1 MKEKSPAKR
10 RWLSAAC
17 ALLVIA
23 IMVYLFHDIFNANYN
38 NGYET
43 VTTDEIVQQATVNLK
58 AFIIRDEEYIDGESS
73 GTVVPLVSDGKRVA
87 SGDAVAR
94 VCKSEKDAA
103 DYAALEAAR
112 EERERYVSLSN
123 QTELNALDMQKLN
136 TDIENCYADIL
147 RTASGNNFST
157 LSENVVELEKNLAE
171 KQLLGE
177 TQIDFSGRIAAAD
190 KKIAEL
196 EALNINP
203 NEVTAPLSG
212 YYISNIDGYEKTFD
226 YSKVNEI
233 TVDQVEKL
241 LKAKPAEV
249 NGKMGK
255 IVGSYKW
262 YLAATVDSKYE
273 KILST
278 GKNLKVNLPYY
289 GLKNV
294 SVRVENLSPAKGD
307 KSAII
312 LSCNLMNE
320 TYANM
325 RTVDAELVLDEYS
338 GYKVPAAAVR
348 SASTEDGKKVNV
360 VYILRGEIMT
370 ARAIDII
377 YTPKDE
383 DYVIVSMNTQNVTDP
398 KSKKVLYSAIKRYDE
413 VIVKGRNL
421 ENGKSVG

>member
-1 MKEKSPAKR
+1 MKENSFSKR
-10 RWLSAAC
+10 RWFSAVC

-43 VTTDEIVQQATVNLK
+43 VTTDEIVQQATVDLE

-73 GTVVPLVSDGKRVA
+73 GTVVPLVSDGNRVA

-103 DYAALEAAR
+103 DFAALEAAK
-112 EERERYVSLSN
+112 EERERYISLSN

-147 RTASGNNFST
+147 RTASSNNYST
-157 LSENVVELEKNLAE
+157 LSGNVIELEKFLAE

-177 TQIDFSGRIAAAD
+177 TQIDFSGRIAVVD

-196 EALNINP
+196 EKLNIKP
-203 NEVTAPLSG
+203 AEVIAPLSG

-249 NGKMGK
+249 SGQMGK

-278 GKNLKVNLPYY
+278 GKNLKVNFPYY
-289 GLKNV
+289 GLENV

-307 KSAII
+307 KTAII

-325 RTVDAELVLDEYS
+325 RNVDAELVLDEYS
-338 GYKVPAAAVR
+338 GYKVPASAVR
-348 SASTEDGKKVNV
+348 SATTKDGSKVNV

-370 ARAIDII
+370 ARVIDII

-383 DYVIVSMNTQNVTDP
+383 DYVIVSMNTQSVTDP